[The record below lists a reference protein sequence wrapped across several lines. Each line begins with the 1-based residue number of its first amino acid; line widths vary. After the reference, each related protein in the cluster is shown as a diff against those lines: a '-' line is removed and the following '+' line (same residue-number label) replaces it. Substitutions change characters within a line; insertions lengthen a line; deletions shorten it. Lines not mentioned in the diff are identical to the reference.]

1 MTIEDFAARH
11 RVRIK
16 RDEEGETIVLAKS
29 GPIYGF
35 SSHRFGVMF
44 MLPTERQWNSRRREC
59 ERAGMTCIQDGDTEG
74 TLLFDPENRDQ
85 AKTAIKLVGA
95 RQKRQLSPE
104 ARKLAIENAAK
115 ARQVKKAGAGLHSDS
130 ANRP

>member
-1 MTIEDFAARH
+1 MVKPERVECHVGLSAPSVWLTVYGAATLWGRLRGAVALCDFHGVDFALFVVARATNERGVRLSPGVLFTVRA
-11 RVRIK
+11 RV
-16 RDEEGETIVLAKS
+16 
-29 GPIYGF
+29 F
-35 SSHRFGVMF
+35 RFACRF
-44 MLPTERQWNSRRREC
+44 LPPLSV
-59 ERAGMTCIQDGDTEG
+59 
-74 TLLFDPENRDQ
+74 
-85 AKTAIKLVGA
+85 VGA